1 MFMQAKLYAFE
12 TWWKISK
19 SGMQEIEKNRK
30 SIIKEKITYDTKST
44 FYWNANMVYV
54 QQRRELST
62 KLL

>member
-44 FYWNANMVYV
+44 FFWNANMVYV
-54 QQRRELST
+54 
-62 KLL
+62 

>member
-30 SIIKEKITYDTKST
+30 SIIKEKITYDTKSA

-54 QQRRELST
+54 
-62 KLL
+62 

>member
-1 MFMQAKLYAFE
+1 
-12 TWWKISK
+12 
-19 SGMQEIEKNRK
+19 MQEIEKNRK